1 MGFMGSVEKE
11 LLNGE
16 ANRSRTE
23 NGALGYRTTGK
34 NLLDLNFQTSS
45 LRKKQPN
52 EIVSKY
58 VDAFLDN
65 KLYAL
70 KWLFYLRDAREGL
83 GERRSFRIIMNHL
96 AKSEQDIAKALVALI
111 PEYGRYDDLMCLFGT
126 ECEVFVLA
134 VIKEQL
140 NKDLEDMKANK
151 PISLLGK
158 WLPSCNASSKE
169 TREKGLLIS
178 KYLGLNE
185 KGWFVDPISNTCW
198 VKTGVRINGIEHI
211 EDLPIMNFKNKSMT
225 SAEVTSIDANKA
237 IQRSLTKACARHGL
251 GLYIYEGEDLPE
263 EAKEEKKK
271 QEKAKSEL
279 DIANAEA
286 FQLAKELSKEHNTE
300 VAAICKKYTTNGNP
314 KTIKDIESTKALID
328 ELNKLK

>member
-1 MGFMGSVEKE
+1 MDSKNYFSELYNVDVSEKVK
-11 LLNGE
+11 
-16 ANRSRTE
+16 T
-23 NGALGYRTTGK
+23 K
-34 NLLDLNFQTSS
+34 N
-45 LRKKQPN
+45 
-52 EIVSKY
+52 
-58 VDAFLDN
+58 
-65 KLYAL
+65 
-70 KWLFYLRDAREGL
+70 
-83 GERRSFRIIMNHL
+83 
-96 AKSEQDIAKALVALI
+96 
-111 PEYGRYDDLMCLFGT
+111 
-126 ECEVFVLA
+126 
-134 VIKEQL
+134 
-140 NKDLEDMKANK
+140 
-151 PISLLGK
+151 
-158 WLPSCNASSKE
+158 
-169 TREKGLLIS
+169 
-178 KYLGLNE
+178 GLNYLSWSAAWAE
-185 KGWFVDPISNTCW
+185 VKKRHPDAEFTIYEQVMDELGNKRPWFVDPISNTCW

-328 ELNKLK
+328 ELNKLI